1 MKKNI
6 LVTAALPYANGAI
19 HIGHILEYSQADI
32 WTRFQKMIGNN
43 CIYCCAD
50 DTHGTPI
57 MLKAKEKNITPEE
70 LIANVSIEHQK
81 DFSGFLIKFDNYY
94 STNSPEN
101 KEFSE
106 NIYNVLKEKGH
117 IVTRDIEQ
125 AYDEKEKMF
134 LPDRFIKGECPKC
147 GALDQYGDSCDVC
160 GSIYSPLEMKNPR
173 SVVSGE
179 PPIKKASK
187 HYFFKLSDFE
197 SDLKELFEN
206 GIVNDQAYH
215 KMQEWFKEGLKDW
228 DISRD
233 APYFGFKIPGEDDKY
248 FYVWLDAPIGYIA
261 SSRNYCDNH
270 SLDYKDFWFGK
281 NAEIHHFIG
290 KDIAYFHTLFWPAM
304 LKGAGFNTPK
314 KIHIHGFVTV
324 NGAKMSKSKG
334 TFVSAS
340 TYLKYLSPE
349 YLRYYYASKLT
360 ERMEDIDIN
369 FEDFASKVNS
379 DLVGNF
385 VNIISRSV
393 GILGKNFDNMMSS
406 NNEEGEKLLSEIK
419 DKQNEIASFYEE
431 LKYAS
436 AVKEI
441 ILLANKVNKF
451 YEEFKP
457 WVLVKENKNLA
468 QSVLTTGLNSARI
481 LSIYLK
487 PILPELVRHI
497 EILFGGKELSWN
509 DINTNIENQ
518 KLNQF
523 ERLMERIDMKNIEQ
537 MVEDTKKEVAEVR
550 KNILIDEKN
559 NIEQILPQ
567 ISYDD
572 FSKVDLRIATVLNVE
587 EVEGSNKLLKL
598 KVDLGNETKQVFAGI
613 KSSYNPNNLVGK
625 KIVIVANL
633 APRKM
638 KFGVSEGMIIAS
650 GEGENISVVVPDNK
664 VAKNGDKI
672 F

>member
-70 LIANVSIEHQK
+70 LIANVSVEHQK

-334 TFVSAS
+334 TFISAS

-360 ERMEDIDIN
+360 DKMEDIDIN

-393 GILGKNFDNMMSS
+393 GILGKNFDNRMSS
-406 NNEEGEKLLSEIK
+406 NSEEGKKLLSEIK

-451 YEEFKP
+451 YEKFKP

-487 PILPELVRHI
+487 PILPELVKNI
-497 EILFGGKELSWN
+497 EILFGGTELCWD
-509 DINTNIENQ
+509 DIDTNIENQ

-613 KSSYNPNNLVGK
+613 KSSYNPNNLIGK